1 MPSPRFIFTPIYCDS
16 GELHELQ
23 QAGRRDTTRSFG
35 MRSKVCIGW
44 AASAVT
50 PGRRSLEWTSS
61 GRATRTKSLLS
72 LGQTKCHD
80 VSSNEGVVIT
90 TPSDQTHSSQ
100 GTPSR
105 SCTLCPAATPAHGHR
120 ITTCTSHTPPR
131 ALNRQPLTTQHL
143 VFGREIAAR
152 GPCRSTVGLRRGD
165 RVAGRV
171 SRHCH

>member
-80 VSSNEGVVIT
+80 VSQQRRGYNHALR
-90 TPSDQTHSSQ
+90 PNPQLPRHSQ
-100 GTPSR
+100 PVMHPLPGGY
-105 SCTLCPAATPAHGHR
+105 SCTWTPHHDVQITHAASGTQPSAPHHPA
-120 ITTCTSHTPPR
+120 PR
-131 ALNRQPLTTQHL
+131 LWQRDC
-143 VFGREIAAR
+143 RAR
-152 GPCRSTVGLRRGD
+152 SLQINGGLRRGD